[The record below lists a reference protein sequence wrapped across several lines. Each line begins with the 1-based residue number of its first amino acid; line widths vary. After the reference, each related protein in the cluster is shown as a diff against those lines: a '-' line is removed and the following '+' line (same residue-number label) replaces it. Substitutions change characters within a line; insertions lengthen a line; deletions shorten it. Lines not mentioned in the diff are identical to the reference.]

1 MTPGTNE
8 KHYLAGALNLTTDVL
23 HHCLGP
29 RKTKALF
36 RDLLTLLDHTY
47 TTPQVTRLYVVVDN
61 TLGCY
66 RECSGESPRV
76 GLTPG
81 PEHFG

>member
-1 MTPGTNE
+1 MSLVNS
-8 KHYLAGALNLTTDVL
+8 V
-23 HHCLGP
+23 CLFYPLCPILGKGSP
-29 RKTKALF
+29 RFHSAMPP
-36 RDLLTLLDHTY
+36 RS
-47 TTPQVTRLYVVVDN
+47 DN